1 MSVKTYQ
8 KGGIIIPIE
17 DFIMSLFNLKP
28 AQICQLEIKRENNDT
43 INAYIITNPSD
54 NECPVCGAHLIS
66 HGHSRPKVITHALL
80 AQHKCYIHWTP
91 MRFKCSDS
99 NCGKTIT
106 ESNPFT
112 FPGFQISYATIR
124 QIMLDL
130 RKTHMS
136 FKDIAEKN
144 DVSITQVQR
153 YFDSYVHVPRPQS
166 LPENLGIDE
175 MHSDMAKY
183 GSSYLCVLVDNE
195 KRQIFDILPSRSKR
209 ELIKYFEQFSIEAR
223 NKVRFVTMDMWDPY
237 RDVARRMFKNCEI
250 AADSFHVVE
259 HLIKSFSSLRLSI
272 MHQVE
277 YNSTSYYLLKKWSWL
292 LTANSIELDNKKTFN
307 HVFNRYMNHHDFL
320 NEILAINDDLLV
332 AYNLMKLYQTFNKEC
347 PPEEAHSQLNMIIES
362 FTSADIPC
370 YREFLVTLNNWKDE
384 IANSFHRPLGIKQT
398 NSFTENI
405 NSQIRTYLAI
415 AKGTSN
421 FERFRRRIMY
431 CLNDNIFYSTTSF
444 LTSLKRDGKKRG
456 TYNK

>member
-175 MHSDMAKY
+175 IHSDMAKY

-195 KRQIFDILPSRSKR
+195 KRQIFDILSSRSKR

-237 RDVARRMFKNCEI
+237 RDVAKRMFKNCEI

-277 YNSTSYYLLKKWSWL
+277 YN
-292 LTANSIELDNKKTFN
+292 
-307 HVFNRYMNHHDFL
+307 
-320 NEILAINDDLLV
+320 
-332 AYNLMKLYQTFNKEC
+332 
-347 PPEEAHSQLNMIIES
+347 AHLI
-362 FTSADIPC
+362 TC
-370 YREFLVTLNNWKDE
+370 
-384 IANSFHRPLGIKQT
+384 
-398 NSFTENI
+398 
-405 NSQIRTYLAI
+405 
-415 AKGTSN
+415 
-421 FERFRRRIMY
+421 
-431 CLNDNIFYSTTSF
+431 
-444 LTSLKRDGKKRG
+444 
-456 TYNK
+456 